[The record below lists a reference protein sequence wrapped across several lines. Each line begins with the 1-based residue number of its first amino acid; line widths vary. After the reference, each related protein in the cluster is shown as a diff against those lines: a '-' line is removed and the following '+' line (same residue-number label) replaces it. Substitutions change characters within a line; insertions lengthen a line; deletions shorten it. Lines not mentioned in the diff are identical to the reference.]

1 MSAPRARKL
10 DVRPLLERGESP
22 IGAIDAAVATLA
34 PGQGLTVIAPFLPS
48 PLIERL
54 RSQGFSARPVRG
66 SDGTWTVDFSRD

>member
-1 MSAPRARKL
+1 
-10 DVRPLLERGESP
+10 
-22 IGAIDAAVATLA
+22 
-34 PGQGLTVIAPFLPS
+34 VIAPFLPS